1 MGLVGSDCHY
11 LETPGILAG
20 SGGLYKSLVSRVSCS
35 IEDNYDR
42 KDSAMSI
49 KSRSLVTTLLAL
61 LALSTLIAFITS
73 ALARDQE
80 EDTTV
85 RIYKKVAASTVF
97 ITSAY
102 LTRHHMYSQT
112 SNGIGSGLL
121 LNANGEIVTNAHV
134 VDGAAKIMILLHD
147 GTRLPAEVL
156 GMDGETDIAL
166 LHVELPKQPI
176 PIARLGDSD
185 EVEIGQKVLAIG
197 HPFGLGYALTTG
209 VVSGFG
215 VSPMFGPDQE
225 AVLQI
230 SAAINP
236 GNSGGPLVDVGGNVI
251 GLNTS
256 ILIGAQN
263 IGFAIPINT
272 VKSIVAELRA
282 NGRVIRPWVGIKG
295 KVLSD
300 EIINLFALPLVRGL
314 LVEDVEE
321 SSPAEKAGLL
331 AGDLNVT
338 IEGEP
343 WVLGGDIIQEINGHD
358 VKTYQEHADVLKNL
372 RVGETIE
379 LSILRG
385 TVPQTLRATV
395 QERPRTQ
402 ALENKSKGQ
411 QDMTAPSIK
420 RQGAAHVESRPINF

>member
-1 MGLVGSDCHY
+1 
-11 LETPGILAG
+11 
-20 SGGLYKSLVSRVSCS
+20 
-35 IEDNYDR
+35 
-42 KDSAMSI
+42 MSI
-49 KSRSLVTTLLAL
+49 KSRSPITTVLAL
-61 LALSTLIAFITS
+61 LALSTVIAFTS
-73 ALARDQE
+73 ALAKDQE

-85 RIYKKVAASTVF
+85 RVYKKVAASTVF

-102 LTRHHMYSQT
+102 FTRHHMTNQT
-112 SNGIGSGLL
+112 SNGIGTGLL
-121 LNANGEIVTNAHV
+121 LNDQGEIATNAHV
-134 VDGAAKIMILLHD
+134 VDGAAKIIILLHD
-147 GTRLPAEVL
+147 GTRLPAEVVGL
-156 GMDGETDIAL
+156 DGETDIAL
-166 LHVELPKQPI
+166 LHVELPKQQI
-176 PIARLGDSD
+176 PMARLGNSD

-215 VSPMFGPDQE
+215 VSPIFGPDQE
-225 AVLQI
+225 AVLQT

-236 GNSGGPLVDVGGNVI
+236 GNSGGPLVDVEGNVI
-251 GLNTS
+251 GLNSS

-295 KVLSD
+295 KLLSD
-300 EIINLFALPLVRGL
+300 EIINLFALPLARGL

-321 SSPAEKAGLL
+321 GSPAEKAGLM

-358 VKTYQEHADVLKNL
+358 VRTYQEHADVIKNL
-372 RVGETIE
+372 KVGETIE

-385 TVPQTLRATV
+385 TERQKLRATV
-395 QERPRTQ
+395 QERPHAQ

-411 QDMTAPSIK
+411 QEMTAPIK
-420 RQGAAHVESRPINF
+420 RQGAAHAASRPINF